1 MLRNK
6 SCDLPHPMMLDKER
20 TVAASTV
27 SSGRDVIMEKRS
39 MHKGLSA
46 LAAGIA
52 IVLALL
58 VSPVQALASSNP
70 YYSVKVN
77 SGYLALR
84 TYPSYEDWNEIGE
97 LYTDDVVEILDST
110 SNANY
115 WWIYSPRLCKEGY
128 VNKKYLRYC
137 GCNESRNTTR
147 PSGDTYQVQV
157 SKGYLALR
165 TSPVY
170 DDANIV
176 GELYTGDT
184 VTFISKYNNDYWWVY
199 SPKHGREGF
208 VNCNYLRGQ
217 RSNDSGYRS
226 SYGNYSVSVAKG
238 YLALR
243 TYPSYEDWNEIGEL
257 YTGDVVTVLS
267 KPSGDY
273 WWVYSYKYNR
283 EGYVNKNYLV

>member
-1 MLRNK
+1 
-6 SCDLPHPMMLDKER
+6 
-20 TVAASTV
+20 
-27 SSGRDVIMEKRS
+27 MEKRS
-39 MHKGLSA
+39 MHKGLSV

-97 LYTDDVVEILDST
+97 LYTGDVVEVLDTT
-110 SNANY
+110 SNATY
-115 WWIYSPRLCKEGY
+115 WWVYSPKHGKEGY
-128 VNKKYLRYC
+128 VNKNYLLYRSYD
-137 GCNESRNTTR
+137 GSRRTTCSSYDAYR
-147 PSGDTYQVQV
+147 VEV

-165 TSPVY
+165 TAPAY
-170 DDANIV
+170 DDANII

-184 VTFISKYNNDYWWVY
+184 VMFISRYNGDYWWVY
-199 SPKHGREGF
+199 SPKHNKEGY
-208 VNCNYLRGQ
+208 VNCNYLSGV
-217 RSNDSGYRS
+217 RSNGSSYRS